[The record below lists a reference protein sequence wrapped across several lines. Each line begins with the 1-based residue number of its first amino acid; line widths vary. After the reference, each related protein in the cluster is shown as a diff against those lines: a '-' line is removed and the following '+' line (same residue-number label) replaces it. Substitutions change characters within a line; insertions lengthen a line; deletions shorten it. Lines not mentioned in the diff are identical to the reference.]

1 MCGTHRVEGIRSIAD
16 AEFLDRLRG
25 ETPARKVFTRLGA
38 RGGPQLLLKP
48 NRRHLMKFEQLAAL
62 AALRG
67 LLRSQILP
75 LGQGNTALLRHDLDR
90 FREAH
95 ILDLLDER
103 ENVSRLP
110 AAEAM
115 VKLAHRMD
123 GKRR

>member
-1 MCGTHRVEGIRSIAD
+1 
-16 AEFLDRLRG
+16 
-25 ETPARKVFTRLGA
+25 
-38 RGGPQLLLKP
+38 
-48 NRRHLMKFEQLAAL
+48 MKFEQLAAL

-90 FREAH
+90 FGEAH

-103 ENVSRLP
+103 ENVSRFP
-110 AAEAM
+110 TAEAM
-115 VKLAHRMD
+115 VELAHRMD